1 MYAPQVAAVGMGRR
15 SSSRL
20 SPPRLATRS
29 SENNS
34 CFAKESSHNVT
45 VTRDF
50 WPSFFVTILTHLSP
64 LFICWNIYQ
73 VLCAVVHAIH
83 TILDTK
89 AICRHYIHL
98 VGLPKLYKYFLVRCL
113 WNWCPGSRWALS
125 ARPGTGCWRPPWR
138 RRTGSAWTF
147 LPTLVR
153 SSRVNIRAP
162 VGSIGY

>member
-1 MYAPQVAAVGMGRR
+1 MYAPQVAAVGTRRR

-20 SPPRLATRS
+20 SPPRLVTRS

-83 TILDTK
+83 TILATFWFLCLLFLYLSIPSSLGMPINRMTKWDTK
-89 AICRHYIHL
+89 GVRPEKRELHEL
-98 VGLPKLYKYFLVRCL
+98 LYTEIVKP
-113 WNWCPGSRWALS
+113 WNIWFT
-125 ARPGTGCWRPPWR
+125 TG
-138 RRTGSAWTF
+138 
-147 LPTLVR
+147 
-153 SSRVNIRAP
+153 
-162 VGSIGY
+162 